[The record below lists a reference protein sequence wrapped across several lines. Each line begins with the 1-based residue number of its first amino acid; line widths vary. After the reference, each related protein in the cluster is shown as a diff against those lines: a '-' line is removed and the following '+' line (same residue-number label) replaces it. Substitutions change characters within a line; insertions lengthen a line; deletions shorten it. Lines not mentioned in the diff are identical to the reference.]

1 MLLYVRRVN
10 PSGRRVGSNDR
21 SIASLDFPLLPWTTT
36 TTTTT
41 TKIMRIAQLFIFVD
55 LTLVTCAHM
64 ADHRIRDWLS
74 DQIKQQKLS
83 PLRLSGRHNS
93 YDTHTL
99 TTQEVL
105 DFDFTAQCSEFVDLE
120 MIEIKRSN
128 VVNEITI
135 VTGETHDEAGEEELM
150 QQATKNLQDI
160 ANSGDRFVILSVQ
173 GTSHES
179 DGYQYHVR

>member
-1 MLLYVRRVN
+1 
-10 PSGRRVGSNDR
+10 
-21 SIASLDFPLLPWTTT
+21 
-36 TTTTT
+36 
-41 TKIMRIAQLFIFVD
+41 MRIAQLFIFVD

-150 QQATKNLQDI
+150 QQATENLQDI